1 MGVYY
6 INDDTLGRILIHTR
20 IGMKC
25 VRSRI
30 KDGLIELHVPQGIS
44 PDELRKIID
53 ANRDKLN
60 QILARN
66 EEKRLT
72 YHAGQ
77 VINCLGGSTIT
88 IGVQD
93 KFPDK
98 AIFGKDDTGN
108 LYVNVA
114 SNMDLSDENV
124 VSLISRCLKSLAKRL
139 APQVV
144 IKYAQDVATEIG
156 ARPSRFVIGSGLRKL
171 GHCTRTREIQL
182 SYNIVFLP
190 SHLARFIILHEITH
204 LTHFNHSPEFH
215 ALLNSYCGGNEKA
228 LINELKHFPWPVKL

>member
-114 SNMDLSDENV
+114 SSMDL
-124 VSLISRCLKSLAKRL
+124 
-139 APQVV
+139 
-144 IKYAQDVATEIG
+144 
-156 ARPSRFVIGSGLRKL
+156 
-171 GHCTRTREIQL
+171 
-182 SYNIVFLP
+182 
-190 SHLARFIILHEITH
+190 
-204 LTHFNHSPEFH
+204 
-215 ALLNSYCGGNEKA
+215 GNEMWF
-228 LINELKHFPWPVKL
+228 H